1 MYAYMHSE
9 YNDARKDYNMKAIFL
24 TIIAI
29 CLQIFP
35 AFANEQEVKHTS
47 LPRMVSLRWDKVYAR
62 SGPGT
67 KYPIEWIYQQKGAPV
82 EIINEYDVWREIKDW
97 EGSVSWVKKTLLTGK
112 RFVKVITPGE
122 NNIYNDD
129 DYDSRVIAKVE
140 DGVVGE
146 VKKCTKSKEFC
157 RIKFDTIEG
166 WVPKKIL
173 FGVYENEN
181 ID

>member
-1 MYAYMHSE
+1 
-9 YNDARKDYNMKAIFL
+9 MKAIFL

-29 CLQIFP
+29 GLQIFP
-35 AFANEQEVKHTS
+35 AFASENSGNGAS
-47 LPRMVSLRWDKVYAR
+47 LPRMVSLRSDKSYAR
-62 SGPGT
+62 SGPGK

-82 EIINEYDVWREIKDW
+82 EVINEYDVWREIKDW
-97 EGSVSWVKKTLLTGK
+97 EGSVSWIHTSVITGK

-122 NNIYNDD
+122 NNIYNNDN
-129 DYDSRVIAKVE
+129 YTSKVIAKVE

-146 VKKCTKSKEFC
+146 IKKCIKTSEFC
-157 RIKFDTIEG
+157 LIKFDTIEG

-173 FGVYENEN
+173 FGIYDNEN